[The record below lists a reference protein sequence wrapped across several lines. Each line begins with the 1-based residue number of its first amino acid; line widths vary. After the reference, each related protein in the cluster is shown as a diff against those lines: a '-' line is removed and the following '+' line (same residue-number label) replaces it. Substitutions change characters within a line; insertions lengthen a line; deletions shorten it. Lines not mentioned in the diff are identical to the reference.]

1 MLSMQYRKED
11 FSETDCFMKNGVNE
25 DEIRDSLRRRSFSL
39 PLTMSFRMP
48 FLGVMTVIPKSVWLP
63 LQSLSY

>member
-1 MLSMQYRKED
+1 
-11 FSETDCFMKNGVNE
+11 MKNGVNE